1 MPGISYYNNLLPP
14 SSVHTHL
21 YVICY
26 HSSSNRKSRRCRL
39 KSATFNRVR
48 THTVLI
54 LLHVQLVCHGSRR
67 FGLYRR
73 LLVLCKRCYRRC
85 VVPQIHLVAYVC
97 ACVRKAMKA
106 SLVLPMVLT
115 IAIKAT
121 LAQHVSDN
129 SKRRRTQPYNNRIES
144 ARDTSKMKSSG

>member
-1 MPGISYYNNLLPP
+1 M
-14 SSVHTHL
+14 
-21 YVICY
+21 
-26 HSSSNRKSRRCRL
+26 
-39 KSATFNRVR
+39 KSATFNWVR
-48 THTVLI
+48 THAVLI

-106 SLVLPMVLT
+106 SLVLPMVLPMVLT

-121 LAQHVSDN
+121 LAQYVSEQFAPTNYN
-129 SKRRRTQPYNNRIES
+129 SKRPRTKTKQNNSRIER
-144 ARDTSKMKSSG
+144 ARDTRQKEEQWLSGYITRQQAADTGRPHTYQQAP